1 MLAELSIRN
10 FAIIDDI
17 SITFHDG
24 LTVLTGETGAG
35 KSIIIDAVQL
45 LTGSRASIE
54 FVRYGANK
62 AEINGLFLLNE
73 KAVHIEEICEN
84 YGIDIEENMLI
95 LDRTITNKGKSVCR
109 VNGKI
114 VTLSILREIGQSL
127 VNIHSQHDTI
137 HLMDKSTHI
146 ELLDLYDEEKI
157 LPIKKR
163 YNKLYKQFVLLQ
175 ERYHELNSNEQQM
188 AHRLDLLQF
197 QLNELDQADL
207 KENEDIQLMEER
219 KQLQNYEKIY
229 HSVQEAY
236 YALSG
241 EQKGLEWIDIAQN
254 RLQEGKEFDPSITKQ
269 AEELTNAFY
278 NLEEINFSL
287 RNFIDQLHFDEDRLN
302 EIEAR
307 LNEIN
312 RLKKKYGSSVK
323 EMMIY
328 QEQIKKEL
336 DEIQNKGSHLDKI
349 FNELNELKN
358 SALKEAKKLH
368 ELRKKIAISLEKDIK
383 TELDDLYLQNATFK
397 VFFEKVNEENLNVN
411 GIDQISFMLSTNLGE
426 PLKELAKVA
435 SGGELSRIMLALKK
449 IFAKH
454 DNIDT
459 VIFDEIDTGVSGRVA
474 QAIAEKMYQI
484 SEATQVLC
492 ITHLPQVAAM
502 SDHHLLIQK
511 LEKQNRTS
519 TVINEL
525 TQNEKIEELGRMM
538 TGAKLTETAIE
549 HSEELLDLTKKF
561 KTSIKS

>member
-17 SITFHDG
+17 SISFHDG

-45 LTGSRASIE
+45 LTGSRASVE
-54 FVRYGANK
+54 FVRFGEKK
-62 AEINGLFLLNE
+62 AELTGLFMLNQNI
-73 KAVHIEEICEN
+73 AHIEEICES
-84 YGIDIEENMLI
+84 YGIDIEENMLV
-95 LDRTITNKGKSVCR
+95 LDRTITNKGKSICR

-146 ELLDLYDEEKI
+146 ELLDLYDEEKV
-157 LPIKKR
+157 LPIKKK
-163 YNKLYKQFVLLQ
+163 YHKLYKQFILLQ
-175 ERYHELNSNEQQM
+175 ERYDELNSNEQQM

-197 QLNELDQADL
+197 QLTELEQADL
-207 KENEDIQLMEER
+207 KENEDNDLMEER
-219 KQLQNYEKIY
+219 MQLQNYEKIY
-229 HSVQEAY
+229 RSVHEAY
-236 YALSG
+236 HALSG
-241 EQKGLEWIDIAQN
+241 EQKGLEWVDVAQN
-254 RLQEGKEFDPSITKQ
+254 RLQEGKDFDPQIKQQ
-269 AEELTNAFY
+269 AEDLTNAFY
-278 NLEEINFSL
+278 NLEEISYSL
-287 RNFIDQLHFDEDRLN
+287 RSFIDELHFDENRLN
-302 EIEAR
+302 EIEMR

-312 RLKKKYGSSVK
+312 RLQKKYGSSVK
-323 EMMIY
+323 EMLTY

-336 DEIQNKGSHLDKI
+336 DQLQNKDSHLEKI
-349 FNELNELKN
+349 SNELKELKQ

-368 ELRKKIAISLEKDIK
+368 TIRKKIAISLEKDIK
-383 TELDDLYLQNATFK
+383 TELNDLYLQNATFK
-397 VFFEKVNEENLNVN
+397 VYFNDINEENLSVN

-426 PLKELAKVA
+426 PLKELEKVA

-484 SEATQVLC
+484 SETTQVLC

-502 SDHHLLIQK
+502 SDHHILIQK
-511 LEKQNRTS
+511 EEKQNRTS
-519 TVINEL
+519 TQMKEL
-525 TQNEKIEELGRMM
+525 TETEKIRELGRMM
-538 TGAKLTETAIE
+538 TGAQLTETAIE

-561 KTSIKS
+561 KAISKS

>member
-1 MLAELSIRN
+1 MLVELSIRN

-95 LDRTITNKGKSVCR
+95 LDRTITNKGKSICR

-323 EMMIY
+323 EMMSY

-336 DEIQNKGSHLDKI
+336 DEIQNKDSHLDKI
-349 FNELNELKN
+349 FEQIVCKN
-358 SALKEAKKLH
+358 RL
-368 ELRKKIAISLEKDIK
+368 
-383 TELDDLYLQNATFK
+383 F
-397 VFFEKVNEENLNVN
+397 
-411 GIDQISFMLSTNLGE
+411 
-426 PLKELAKVA
+426 
-435 SGGELSRIMLALKK
+435 
-449 IFAKH
+449 
-454 DNIDT
+454 
-459 VIFDEIDTGVSGRVA
+459 
-474 QAIAEKMYQI
+474 
-484 SEATQVLC
+484 
-492 ITHLPQVAAM
+492 
-502 SDHHLLIQK
+502 
-511 LEKQNRTS
+511 RT
-519 TVINEL
+519 
-525 TQNEKIEELGRMM
+525 
-538 TGAKLTETAIE
+538 
-549 HSEELLDLTKKF
+549 
-561 KTSIKS
+561 

>member
-323 EMMIY
+323 EMMSY

-336 DEIQNKGSHLDKI
+336 DEIQNKDSHLDKI
-349 FNELNELKN
+349 LNKLNELKN

-397 VFFEKVNEENLNVN
+397 VFFEINEENLNVN

-511 LEKQNRTS
+511 MEKQNRTS
-519 TVINEL
+519 TMINEL